1 MTEQKKGSPK
11 MQKPGAPKQID
22 PVQLAVGKPML
33 SAGPSHLFKKK
44 ARYFFSK
51 KPKHTCDEDVL
62 LKVDAITERK
72 NERGS
77 IVQGWAI
84 DLSDENDIEI
94 TLNTFDPEDN
104 VAAVNNKIR
113 TDVAALYASKSKSLP
128 LYTGYEITTV
138 LTYSEIRRVTA
149 RNLVNGKQTT
159 LLRREFPRVTK
170 DLSPLE
176 RLFRTVAIAWERLS
190 DLIREKRFSFK
201 LSKWKE
207 YADKVRI
214 IRKETNI
221 FTYDDWIVENE
232 PKRETYE
239 AQRSYAFK
247 SKPLVSILTPAYNTP
262 PVYFGE
268 LMASLQAQT
277 YENWELCLADGG
289 SKEESIAAFKDWQSR
304 EPRLK
309 LNLLQK
315 NLGIAGNTNAAA
327 DLASGEYVAFLDHDD
342 ILPPDALFEMVRTAQ
357 DTGADF
363 IYSDSD
369 NIDEEQRHSPF
380 FKPDFSPDFLR
391 AINYICHFTVMS
403 RALFDK
409 VGRFRLGFD
418 GSQDHDLF
426 LRASE
431 QAQKIVHVPKI
442 LYHWRAHQESVA
454 LNPGSKLYA
463 AEAGVK
469 AVQEHMDRIGMKG
482 KAEGAKGYLFSY
494 RIRAEIT
501 GEPLVSIII
510 PNKDSKKY
518 LKQCIDSILEKS
530 TYQNYEIL
538 IVENNSE
545 ADDIFEYYREIEQ
558 NPKVRL
564 VTFEGGFNFSAINN
578 FGARHAKGEHLLL
591 LNNDTEVMT
600 GDWIGEMLMFS
611 QRSDVGAVGAKLFF
625 EDDTLQHYG
634 VAVGIMGI
642 AGHTQSGAMSYFP
655 GYFTNLA
662 LARNVTAV
670 TAACMMVKKTVFDEV
685 GGLDEDFVV
694 ALNDIDFCL
703 KVHKAG
709 YYNVVTPYAQL
720 YHFESKSRGYE
731 DSEEKVMRYHRE
743 IFRLIDRWEE
753 LMRAGDPFYNPNLT
767 LMGMDY
773 GLKRASEPD
782 YIDFYKKLKEKYI
795 REGKL

>member
-1 MTEQKKGSPK
+1 MAEQKKGSPQ
-11 MQKPGAPKQID
+11 MQTKGGPKQVD
-22 PVQLAVGKPML
+22 PVQLAVGTPTL
-33 SAGPSHLFKKK
+33 SAGPSHLFRKK
-44 ARYFFSK
+44 ARWFFSK
-51 KPKHTCDEDVL
+51 KPNYIFDKDVL

-94 TLNTFDPEDN
+94 TLNTYDAEDA
-104 VAAVNNKIR
+104 VSAANNKIR
-113 TDVAALYASKSKSLP
+113 TDVAALYASKSKTLP

-138 LTYSEIRRVTA
+138 LTYSEIRSVTA
-149 RNLVNGKQTT
+149 VNRTNGRQTT
-159 LLRREFPRVTK
+159 LLKKEFPRVTK
-170 DLSPLE
+170 DLSPIE
-176 RLFRTVAIAWERLS
+176 RFFRTIAVAWERLAA
-190 DLIREKRFSFK
+190 LVKEGRLSFK
-201 LSKWKE
+201 PSKWKE
-207 YADKVRI
+207 YLDKVRI

-232 PKRETYE
+232 PKREAYE
-239 AQRSYAFK
+239 AQRNYPFK
-247 SKPLVSILTPAYNTP
+247 EKPLVSLLTPAYNTP
-262 PVYFGE
+262 IEYFDE

-289 SKEESIAAFKDWQSR
+289 SNADTIAAFQGWQKK

-309 LNLLQK
+309 LNLLEK

-327 DLASGEYVAFLDHDD
+327 ELAEGSLIAFLDHDD
-342 ILPPDALFEMVRTAQ
+342 ILPPDALFEVVKTAE

-391 AINYICHFTVMS
+391 AINYICHFTAMN
-403 RALFDK
+403 RELFDK
-409 VGRFRLGFD
+409 AGRFRLGFD

-426 LRASE
+426 LRATE
-431 QAQKIVHVPKI
+431 LAKKIVHIPKI

-482 KAEGAKGYLFSY
+482 RAEGAEGYLFSY
-494 RIRAEIT
+494 RIRADIT

-518 LKQCIDSILEKS
+518 LKTCVDSILEKS
-530 TYQNYEIL
+530 TYANYEIL
-538 IVENNSE
+538 IVENNSTSKE
-545 ADDIFEYYREIEQ
+545 IFEYYAEIEK
-558 NPKVRL
+558 NPKVRR
-564 VTFEGGFNFSAINN
+564 VTWEGGFNFSAINN
-578 FGARHAKGEHLLL
+578 FGAQHAKGEHLLL
-591 LNNDTEVMT
+591 LNNDTQVMT
-600 GDWIGEMLMFS
+600 GGWIGEMLMFS
-611 QRSDVGAVGAKLFF
+611 QRPDVGAVGAKLFF

-655 GYFTNLA
+655 GYFTNLV

-670 TAACMMVKKTVFDEV
+670 TAACMMVKKSAFEEV

-694 ALNDIDFCL
+694 ALNDVDFCL
-703 KVHKAG
+703 KLQKAG

-743 IFRLIDRWEE
+743 IFRLIDRWEDF
-753 LMRAGDPFYNPNLT
+753 MRAGDPFYNPNLT

-773 GLKRASEPD
+773 GLRRASEPD

-795 REGKL
+795 KEGKL

>member
-1 MTEQKKGSPK
+1 MQTKG
-11 MQKPGAPKQID
+11 GPKQID
-22 PVQLAVGKPML
+22 PVQLAVGTPAL

-44 ARYFFSK
+44 ARWFFSK
-51 KPKHTCDEDVL
+51 KPDYIFDEDIL

-94 TLNTFDPEDN
+94 TINSYAPED
-104 VAAVNNKIR
+104 AVRTANNKIR
-113 TDVAALYASKSKSLP
+113 TDVAALYASKSKNLP
-128 LYTGYEITTV
+128 LYTGYEITTT
-138 LTYSEIRRVTA
+138 LTYPEIRSVTA
-149 RNLVNGKQTT
+149 INRISGKQTT
-159 LLRREFPRVTK
+159 LLRKEFPRVTK
-170 DLSPLE
+170 DLSPFG
-176 RLFRTVAIAWERLS
+176 RFFRTIAVAWERLAA
-190 DLIREKRFSFK
+190 LVKEGRLSFK
-201 LSKWKE
+201 PSKWRE
-207 YADKVRI
+207 YLDKVRI

-232 PKRETYE
+232 PKREIYE
-239 AQRSYAFK
+239 AQRNYAFNK
-247 SKPLVSILTPAYNTP
+247 RPLVSILTPAYNTP
-262 PVYFGE
+262 PAYFGE

-277 YENWELCLADGG
+277 YDNWELCLADGG
-289 SKEESIAAFKDWQSR
+289 SNADTIAAFRDWQQK

-315 NLGIAGNTNAAA
+315 NRGIAGNTNAAA
-327 DLASGEYVAFLDHDD
+327 DLASGEIVAFLDHDD
-342 ILPPDALFEMVRTAQ
+342 ILPPDALFEMVKTAE

-403 RALFDK
+403 RALFEK
-409 VGRFRLGFD
+409 IGRFRLGFD

-426 LRASE
+426 LRATE
-431 QAQKIVHVPKI
+431 QAKKIVHIPKI

-463 AEAGVK
+463 AEAGIK
-469 AVQEHMDRIGMKG
+469 AVQEHLDRIGMKG
-482 KAEGAKGYLFSY
+482 SAEGAEGYLFSY
-494 RIRAEIT
+494 RIRADIV
-501 GEPLVSIII
+501 GEPMVSIII

-518 LKQCIDSILEKS
+518 LKQCIDSIFEK
-530 TYQNYEIL
+530 TTHQNYEIL
-538 IVENNSE
+538 IVENNSTSDE
-545 ADDIFEYYREIEQ
+545 IFKYYDEITQ
-558 NPKVRL
+558 NERVRL
-564 VTFEGGFNFSAINN
+564 ITYTGGFNFSAINN
-578 FGARHAKGEHLLL
+578 FGVRHAKGEHLLL
-591 LNNDTEVMT
+591 LNNDTQVIT
-600 GDWIGEMLMFS
+600 RGWLSEMLMLS
-611 QRSDVGAVGAKLFF
+611 QREDVGAVGAKLFF

-655 GYFTNLA
+655 GYFNNLV
-662 LARNVTAV
+662 LARDVLAV
-670 TAACMMVKKTVFDEV
+670 TAACMMVKRPVYDEV

-703 KVHKAG
+703 KVHRAG
-709 YYNVVTPYAQL
+709 YYNALTPYAQL

-743 IFRLIDRWEE
+743 IFRLIDRWEDT
-753 LMRAGDPFYNPNLT
+753 MRAGDPFYNPNLT
-767 LMGMDY
+767 LAGMDY
-773 GLKRASEPD
+773 GLRRASEPD

-795 REGKL
+795 REGKM

>member
-1 MTEQKKGSPK
+1 MAEQKKGSPQ
-11 MQKPGAPKQID
+11 MQTKGGPKQID
-22 PVQLAVGKPML
+22 PVQLAVGNPTL
-33 SAGPSHLFKKK
+33 SAGPSHLFAKK
-44 ARYFFSK
+44 ARWLFSR
-51 KPKHTCDEDVL
+51 KPTYIFDEDIL
-62 LKVDAITERK
+62 LKVDSITERK

-84 DLSDENDIEI
+84 DLSGENDIEI
-94 TLNTFDPEDN
+94 TLNTYAPED
-104 VAAVNNKIR
+104 AATAANNKIR
-113 TDVAALYASKSKSLP
+113 TDVAALYAAKSKSLP

-138 LTYSEIRRVTA
+138 LTYSEIRSVTA
-149 RNLVNGKQTT
+149 TNRANGKQTT
-159 LLRREFPRVTK
+159 AMRKEFPRVTK
-170 DLSPLE
+170 DLSPIG
-176 RLFRTVAIAWERLS
+176 RFFRTIAVAWERLTA
-190 DLIREKRFSFK
+190 LIKEGRLSFK
-201 LSKWKE
+201 PSKWRE
-207 YADKVRI
+207 YLDKVRI

-232 PKRETYE
+232 PKREAYE
-239 AQRSYAFK
+239 TQRNYPFET
-247 SKPLVSILTPAYNTP
+247 KPLVSILTPAYNTP
-262 PVYFGE
+262 IEYFGE

-277 YENWELCLADGG
+277 YDNWELCLADGG
-289 SKEESIAAFKDWQSR
+289 SKEETIAAFREWQKK

-309 LNLLQK
+309 LNLLGK

-327 DLASGEYVAFLDHDD
+327 DLAQGEIVAFLDHDD
-342 ILPPDALFEMVRTAQ
+342 ILPPDALFEMVRAAA

-380 FKPDFSPDFLR
+380 FKPDFSPDYLR

-403 RALFDK
+403 RALFEK
-409 VGRFRLGFD
+409 AGRFRLGFD

-426 LRASE
+426 LRATE
-431 QAQKIVHVPKI
+431 QAEKIVHVPKI

-463 AEAGVK
+463 AKAGIK

-482 KAEGAKGYLFSY
+482 RAEGAEGYLFSY
-494 RIRAEIT
+494 RIRADIV
-501 GEPLVSIII
+501 GEPMVSIII

-518 LKQCIDSILEKS
+518 LKQCIDSILEK
-530 TYQNYEIL
+530 TVYQNYEIL
-538 IVENNSE
+538 IVENNSASDE
-545 ADDIFEYYREIEQ
+545 IFKYYDEITGNER
-558 NPKVRL
+558 VRL
-564 VTFEGGFNFSAINN
+564 ATYTGGFNFSAINN
-578 FGARHAKGEHLLL
+578 FGVRHAGGEHLLL
-591 LNNDTEVMT
+591 LNNDIQVITEGWLT
-600 GDWIGEMLMFS
+600 EMLMFS
-611 QRSDVGAVGAKLFF
+611 QREDVGAVGAKLFF

-655 GYFTNLA
+655 GYFNNLV
-662 LARNVTAV
+662 LARDVMAV
-670 TAACMMVKKTVFDEV
+670 TAACMMVKRSVYDEV
-685 GGLDEDFVV
+685 GGLDEEFVV

-703 KVHKAG
+703 KMHQAG
-709 YYNVVTPYAQL
+709 YYNVLTPYAQL

-743 IFRLIDRWEE
+743 IFRLIDRWEDV
-753 LMRAGDPFYNPNLT
+753 MRAGDPFYNPNLT
-767 LMGMDY
+767 LAGMDY
-773 GLKRASEPD
+773 GLRRASEPD

>member
-1 MTEQKKGSPK
+1 
-11 MQKPGAPKQID
+11 
-22 PVQLAVGKPML
+22 
-33 SAGPSHLFKKK
+33 
-44 ARYFFSK
+44 
-51 KPKHTCDEDVL
+51 
-62 LKVDAITERK
+62 
-72 NERGS
+72 
-77 IVQGWAI
+77 
-84 DLSDENDIEI
+84 
-94 TLNTFDPEDN
+94 
-104 VAAVNNKIR
+104 
-113 TDVAALYASKSKSLP
+113 
-128 LYTGYEITTV
+128 
-138 LTYSEIRRVTA
+138 
-149 RNLVNGKQTT
+149 
-159 LLRREFPRVTK
+159 
-170 DLSPLE
+170 
-176 RLFRTVAIAWERLS
+176 
-190 DLIREKRFSFK
+190 
-201 LSKWKE
+201 
-207 YADKVRI
+207 
-214 IRKETNI
+214 
-221 FTYDDWIVENE
+221 
-232 PKRETYE
+232 
-239 AQRSYAFK
+239 
-247 SKPLVSILTPAYNTP
+247 
-262 PVYFGE
+262 
-268 LMASLQAQT
+268 
-277 YENWELCLADGG
+277 
-289 SKEESIAAFKDWQSR
+289 
-304 EPRLK
+304 
-309 LNLLQK
+309 
-315 NLGIAGNTNAAA
+315 
-327 DLASGEYVAFLDHDD
+327 
-342 ILPPDALFEMVRTAQ
+342 MVRTAQ

>member
-1 MTEQKKGSPK
+1 MAEQKKGSPQ
-11 MQKPGAPKQID
+11 MQTKGGPKQVD
-22 PVQLAVGKPML
+22 PVQLAVSTPAL

-44 ARYFFSK
+44 ARWFFSK
-51 KPKHTCDEDVL
+51 KPNYIVDEDVL
-62 LKVDAITERK
+62 LKVDAVTERK

-84 DLSDENDIEI
+84 DLSGENDIEI
-94 TLNTFDPEDN
+94 TLNTYDTED
-104 VAAVNNKIR
+104 ALSAVNNKIR
-113 TDVAALYASKSKSLP
+113 TDVAALYASKAKTLP

-138 LTYSEIRRVTA
+138 LTYSEIRSITA
-149 RNLVNGKQTT
+149 VNRITGKQTT
-159 LLRREFPRVTK
+159 LLRKEFPRVTK
-170 DLSPLE
+170 DLSPVE
-176 RLFRTVAIAWERLS
+176 RFFRTIAIAWERFS
-190 DLIREKRFSFK
+190 DLIKEKRFSFK

-207 YADKVRI
+207 YLDKVRI

-232 PKRETYE
+232 PKREDYE
-239 AQRSYAFK
+239 AQRIYPFK
-247 SKPLVSILTPAYNTP
+247 EKPLVSLLTPAYNTP
-262 PVYFGE
+262 PEYFGE

-277 YENWELCLADGG
+277 YDNWELCLADGG
-289 SKEESIAAFKDWQSR
+289 SNADTIAAFRDWQKK

-309 LNLLQK
+309 LNFLEK

-327 DLASGEYVAFLDHDD
+327 DLAEGSLVAFLDHDD
-342 ILPPDALFEMVRTAQ
+342 ILPPDALFEMVRAESE
-357 DTGADF
+357 TGADF
-363 IYSDSD
+363 LYSDSD

-403 RALFDK
+403 RALFEK

-426 LRASE
+426 LRATE
-431 QAQKIVHVPKI
+431 QAENIVHIPKI

-454 LNPGSKLYA
+454 LNPGAKLYA
-463 AEAGVK
+463 AEAGIK
-469 AVQEHMDRIGMKG
+469 AVQDHMDRIGMRG
-482 KAEGAKGYLFSY
+482 KAQGAKGYLFSY
-494 RIRAEIT
+494 RIRADII
-501 GEPLVSIII
+501 GDPLVSIII

-518 LKQCIDSILEKS
+518 LKTCIDSIFEKS
-530 TYQNYEIL
+530 TYKNYEIL
-538 IVENNSE
+538 IVENNSTTDE
-545 ADDIFEYYREIEQ
+545 IFKYYGEIEQ
-558 NPKVRL
+558 DPRVRR
-564 VTFEGGFNFSAINN
+564 VNYKGGFNFSAINN
-578 FGARHAKGEHLLL
+578 FAAGHAKGEHLLF
-591 LNNDTEVMT
+591 LNNDTQVITE
-600 GDWIGEMLMFS
+600 GWIEEMLMFS
-611 QRSDVGAVGAKLFF
+611 QRPDVGAVGAKLFF

-655 GYFTNLA
+655 GYFNNLV
-662 LARNVTAV
+662 LARDVMAV
-670 TAACMMVKKTVFDEV
+670 TAACMMIKKSVFDEI

-743 IFRLIDRWEE
+743 IFRLIDRWEKE
-753 LMRAGDPFYNPNLT
+753 MRAGDPFYNPNLT